1 MKKIIA
7 LLVLITSFECL
18 AQTTSL
24 NYPNYIFLIFG
35 APQGEKTNLV
45 EDGAQTRTIVAHDA
59 ARAICTRQR
68 PNDNPYKVSFSAAD
82 LASNSNFEFDFENSN
97 QQQLKVG
104 SKVSVAGT
112 LTFWK
117 ILGNQWRVT
126 NLSMVVTDVGP
137 NFVIAKAQ
145 ASTGQNGAYNKP
157 GSIHP
162 NPGSTVAGRADILMS
177 EIKITCN

>member
-7 LLVLITSFECL
+7 LLILITSFECL

-35 APQGEKTNLV
+35 APQGEKTNLI

-59 ARAICTRQR
+59 ARATCTRQR
-68 PNDNPYKVSFSAAD
+68 QNDNPYKVSFSAID

-97 QQQLKVG
+97 QKPLKVG
-104 SKVSVAGT
+104 SKIGVQST

-126 NLSMVVTDVGP
+126 NLNMVVTEIGP
-137 NFVIAKAQ
+137 NFVVAKAH
-145 ASTGQNGAYNKP
+145 AGIDQNGIYNKP
-157 GSIHP
+157 GTVHP
-162 NPGSTVAGRADILMS
+162 NSGSATGRADILKS
-177 EIKITCN
+177 EIRISCN